1 MDKLSQKEL
10 LDESFLSKLR
20 TVTKPLTKLA
30 AGVGGAVNAISNAG
44 TSAGIGDVV
53 SGAKSGLEKEK
64 QFFKSKDSELD
75 KAIEELGYY
84 KIGNVRG
91 RGDNVV
97 IDVAELDYDNLG
109 EPQQGDEYNKPLI
122 LKWDKETKSFSVI
135 KSPKGVGEDKPNSQP
150 DAQSETQPDAQSQT
164 QLAPKPED
172 KPQAKPAAK
181 KVPPPSPSALKTQPT
196 QPKLSPVFNQPKA
209 KPAAKPVAK
218 PKPKKPTSNKTSNQ
232 MAGEE
237 QMKKNKAAA
246 EKEAKSTKSKPKR
259 STVIAALDD
268 IKKPGFQQ
276 DKVAKNEIKDYLK
289 TTGMAD
295 KIKSNPKYRPSIAG
309 RRLTPLQ
316 AKKIL
321 EKKKRSQKNL
331 IRQLTLLFK

>member
-10 LDESFLSKLR
+10 LDEGFLSGLR
-20 TVTKPLTKLA
+20 KAVTKTA
-30 AGVGGAVNAISNAG
+30 AGIGGAVNAISNAG

-75 KAIEELGYY
+75 KAIEELGYF
-84 KIGNVRG
+84 KLGKERG

-97 IDVAELDYDNLG
+97 VDVAELDYSPKDG
-109 EPQQGDEYNKPLI
+109 TPEQGQLYSKPLI
-122 LKWDKETKSFSVI
+122 LKWDKESKAFSVI
-135 KSPKGVGEDKPNSQP
+135 KSPKGVGEGKPKSQP
-150 DAQSETQPDAQSQT
+150 AAQSETQQASQ
-164 QLAPKPED
+164 PE
-172 KPQAKPAAK
+172 AKPAAT
-181 KVPPPSPSALKTQPT
+181 PAAQ
-196 QPKLSPVFNQPKA
+196 A
-209 KPAAKPVAK
+209 KPNLGPAFDKSASKPKSDFFASASEPAAK

-259 STVIAALDD
+259 GTVIAALDD

-289 TTGMAD
+289 TTGQAD
-295 KIKSNPKYRPSIAG
+295 KIKSNPKFRPSIAG
-309 RRLTPLQ
+309 RRLTNLQ

-331 IRQLTLLFK
+331 LRQLTLLFK